1 MRMKD
6 YAIRRLLLIT
16 IVLLGVSIIVFVL
29 MYSVP
34 INPAR
39 MLAGEKASEETVK
52 YYEEY
57 YGLDLPVYQQYFLYM
72 GRLLHGNLGTSIRT
86 STPVASDLVRRL
98 PATLELGMCAML
110 FAIIVGISIGIFS
123 AVHKDKISDHASR
136 LFALTGVSIP
146 VFWLG
151 LMLILL
157 FYSSFHWFPAPIG
170 RLDIGLMPP
179 ERITGLY
186 LVDSLLTGNFEIF
199 CNALYHLIL
208 PAFCLGWLQTAL
220 IMRMMRSSMLEVI
233 RAEYIKTARA
243 KGLSERV
250 VIYRHALKNAM
261 IPTTTII
268 GMAVGYMFAGA
279 IMTEAVFNWNGMG
292 TYLINSIDHMDY
304 PAIMGFVLLTAFIY
318 CLANLIVDLLY
329 GVLDPRIRYG

>member
-1 MRMKD
+1 MRMRD
-6 YAIRRLLLIT
+6 YALRRLLLVVV
-16 IVLLGVSIIVFVL
+16 VLLGVSIITFVL
-29 MYSVP
+29 MYAVP

-39 MLAGEKASEETVK
+39 MLAGEKASEETVR

-57 YGLDLPVYQQYFLYM
+57 YGLNLPVHQQYFRYM
-72 GRLLHGNLGTSIRT
+72 IRLLHGDMGESVRTTTSV
-86 STPVASDLVRRL
+86 SADLLRRL
-98 PATLELGMCAML
+98 PATLELGLCAMM
-110 FAIIVGISIGIFS
+110 FAIVVGIFIGIYS
-123 AVHKDKISDHASR
+123 ATHRNKVSDHVSR
-136 LFALTGVSIP
+136 IFALTGISVP

-151 LMLILL
+151 LMLILI
-157 FYSSFHWFPAPIG
+157 FYSRFGWFPAPVG
-170 RLDIGLMPP
+170 RLDIGLTPP
-179 ERITGLY
+179 GSITRLY
-186 LVDSLLTGNFEIF
+186 VLDSILTGNLKTLGNSI
-199 CNALYHLIL
+199 YHLIL

-250 VIYRHALKNAM
+250 VIYKHALKNAM
-261 IPTTTII
+261 IPTTTVI
-268 GMAVGYMFAGA
+268 GLSVGYMFAGA

-292 TYLINSIDHMDY
+292 TYLINGINHMDY

-318 CLANLIVDLLY
+318 ALTNLIVDLLY